1 MISRKSFKVIKN
13 VQFLKKNFVYKEKS
27 GTVTKV
33 KLRKFRKH
41 NQLYFQTLVLASYC
55 YFGDNAQNTD
65 FFRST
70 GFKESNDMV
79 VTKSQSKAMIK

>member
-1 MISRKSFKVIKN
+1 MSFIKKKFIS
-13 VQFLKKNFVYKEKS
+13 KEKS
-27 GTVTKV
+27 GTATKI
-33 KLRKFRKH
+33 KLRKFKKS
-41 NQLYFQTLVLASYC
+41 NSFYFQTLVLASYC